1 MERDSEVFLPEWQGW
16 RNGAAK
22 CMDEGGEGGEG
33 RRGGREGREKKRERG
48 EVTQWEG
55 RKESVKK
62 RKIRFWGYFIRR
74 RRRCGQRKSLFF
86 LIDHIVCL
94 FELPLHNRTHTHT
107 HTHTHTAMITI
118 LHITG
123 VQITAWLPT
132 GLPIHCNPS
141 NTLNFH
147 FKQKLNRQKT
157 QGSILSPPLFFPP
170 ASCFFFFFFF
180 WSLPSSRSNHLFN
193 PFCVCEIQYIRTV
206 DDARAK
212 RANRKS
218 PNQLFLK

>member
-1 MERDSEVFLPEWQGW
+1 MYGW
-16 RNGAAK
+16 K
-22 CMDEGGEGGEG
+22 
-33 RRGGREGREKKRERG
+33 GGREGEEKERER

-62 RKIRFWGYFIRR
+62 RKIRFWGGGEEDVVKREKAF
-74 RRRCGQRKSLFF
+74 FF

-107 HTHTHTAMITI
+107 HTAMITI

-123 VQITAWLPT
+123 VQITAWLPRACQST
-132 GLPIHCNPS
+132 VIPQTLWIFIS
-141 NTLNFH
+141 NKSSTARRHKEAFCCL
-147 FKQKLNRQKT
+147 LC
-157 QGSILSPPLFFPP
+157 FFPRP
-170 ASCFFFFFFF
+170 RVFFFFCRRF
-180 WSLPSSRSNHLFN
+180 LPRVPTTCSTPSAFVKFN
-193 PFCVCEIQYIRTV
+193 IRMI

-218 PNQLFLK
+218 PESAILKWCWTETVDINPCVSQR

>member
-1 MERDSEVFLPEWQGW
+1 MYGW
-16 RNGAAK
+16 K
-22 CMDEGGEGGEG
+22 
-33 RRGGREGREKKRERG
+33 GGREGEEKERER

-74 RRRCGQRKSLFF
+74 RGRCGQTRKSLFF
-86 LIDHIVCL
+86 WLTTLCVCL
-94 FELPLHNRTHTHT
+94 NCHFIIE

-123 VQITAWLPT
+123 VQITAWLPRACQST
-132 GLPIHCNPS
+132 VIPQTLWIFIS
-141 NTLNFH
+141 NKSSTARRHKEAFCCLLCF
-147 FKQKLNRQKT
+147 FPR
-157 QGSILSPPLFFPP
+157 PRVLFFF
-170 ASCFFFFFFF
+170 CRRF
-180 WSLPSSRSNHLFN
+180 LPRVPTTCSTPSAFVKFN
-193 PFCVCEIQYIRTV
+193 IRMI

-218 PNQLFLK
+218 PESAILKWCWTETVDINPCVSQR

>member
-1 MERDSEVFLPEWQGW
+1 MV
-16 RNGAAK
+16 K
-22 CMDEGGEGGEG
+22 
-33 RRGGREGREKKRERG
+33 REKA
-48 EVTQWEG
+48 
-55 RKESVKK
+55 
-62 RKIRFWGYFIRR
+62 F
-74 RRRCGQRKSLFF
+74 FF

-107 HTHTHTAMITI
+107 HGDDYHTPYYGCTDNCLA
-118 LHITG
+118 
-123 VQITAWLPT
+123 PT

-157 QGSILSPPLFFPP
+157 QGSILLPPLFFPP
-170 ASCFFFFFFF
+170 ASCFFFFFFRRF
-180 WSLPSSRSNHLFN
+180 LPRVPTTCSTPSAFVKFN
-193 PFCVCEIQYIRTV
+193 IRMI

-218 PNQLFLK
+218 PESAILKRCWTETVDINPCVSQR